1 MLGFFFFC
9 IFVVS
14 LDIVIFIV
22 EESPI
27 TVMAH
32 LFDCGRSKRNANYGK
47 KLCVPPQFYLKIS
60 NLNSGKERRVEK
72 QKIVSFNLF

>member
-1 MLGFFFFC
+1 
-9 IFVVS
+9 
-14 LDIVIFIV
+14 
-22 EESPI
+22 
-27 TVMAH
+27 MAH